1 MIYDEAERLA
11 RLVGNLLDM
20 TRLATDTLAPR
31 REWQSLE
38 EIVGAA
44 IHRLGRRLDGR
55 ELQLDLPAELPLIAV
70 DGVLFEQVLINLV
83 ENAVRYT
90 PPGTPIAIAAR
101 ADGASLELSVADRG
115 PGLEPGEEREIFE
128 KFRRGS
134 AGRETRGAGL
144 GLAICRGIVE
154 AHGGTIAAGNRP
166 GGGALFRV
174 RLPLE
179 APPRVP

>member
-1 MIYDEAERLA
+1 
-11 RLVGNLLDM
+11 M
-20 TRLATDTLAPR
+20 TRLTTDTLAPR

-55 ELQLDLPAELPLIAV
+55 ELQLDLPADLPLVAV

-101 ADGASLELSVADRG
+101 VDGASLELSVADRG

-128 KFRRGS
+128 KFRRGA

-154 AHGGTIAAGNRP
+154 AHGGTIAAGSRP